1 MPMRTLLSLIATL
14 VITAP
19 VFAGPGHDL
28 AASAELLRVEAQ
40 ARADTFASMPGA
52 TLDPI
57 ASDDAFLIE
66 VADFAIASARLSL
79 DVENAGGPQDLRCI
93 FRGMAGDAEAR
104 MVDLETEQSGA
115 DLARVYRE
123 YVRLFTQASQIGPL
137 ADDPDVE
144 EFHGVLPIC
153 PIEDLN

>member
-1 MPMRTLLSLIATL
+1 MRTLLSLIVAL
-14 VITAP
+14 VVTAP
-19 VFAGPGHDL
+19 AFAGPGHDL
-28 AASAELLRVEAQ
+28 AASADLLRVEAE
-40 ARADTFASMPGA
+40 ARAETFVNMPGA

-57 ASDDAFLIE
+57 ASDDAFLVE
-66 VADFAIASARLSL
+66 VAAFAIASARLSL
-79 DVENAGGPQDLRCI
+79 DIENGGGPQDLRCI

-104 MVDLETEQSGA
+104 MAGLETEQSGA

-123 YVRLFTQASQIGPL
+123 YVRLFTQASEIGPL

-144 EFHGVLPIC
+144 EAQGVPPTC